1 MIDEIKELKR
11 QNRSLRD
18 KIKNLEPKVRAVNC
32 MIDVYLGFTRAVLL
46 DDSKV
51 RFYVYSLQEKTHF
64 EIKILQDELKRE
76 MFKLYNTIE
85 KNGKEILQLRG
96 NKWSI

>member
-18 KIKNLEPKVRAVNC
+18 RIKNLEPKVRAVKHVST
-32 MIDVYLGFTRAVLL
+32 VYDGFGSKILP
-46 DDSKV
+46 DDFKV
-51 RFYVYSLQEKTHF
+51 RCCVYDLLEKSRF

-76 MFKLYNTIE
+76 VLKLYNIIE
-85 KNGKEILQLRG
+85 KNGKEILRLRG